1 MHCRNHRQ
9 FECLLMNRFQ
19 GKPWHVLRPTLLSPR
34 YFAYEDKFKDELLI
48 VDLYQARKP
57 SQGHLHPILSPIW
70 QYPKEQKQRLS
81 LWGIPAT
88 VRSTKEGEPYARGF
102 CIGDGLSPGYIH
114 MLELPA
120 LHDLKDPILDIR
132 VVKFPYVDSRSLL
145 FDCPFVTF
153 TQGILHQTYSHERG
167 RMGMAY
173 TDYHVACFSIAHP
186 IGESGPLP
194 GMMRLGRKTC
204 QPDVRSGYAHKLL
217 GLYRHQQLGRVS
229 YDDVSGKYLQFKDDK
244 TWRRI
249 VLYTPGDWTSRYY

>member
-1 MHCRNHRQ
+1 
-9 FECLLMNRFQ
+9 MNRFQ
-19 GKPWHVLRPTLLSPR
+19 GKPQPRLLRPTLLSPR
-34 YFAYEDKFKDELLI
+34 YFAYEVEDELLI

-70 QYPKEQKQRLS
+70 QNPKQHEQKLS
-81 LWGIPAT
+81 LWRIPAT
-88 VRSTKEGEPYARGF
+88 VRSTKEGEPYARVF
-102 CIGDGLSPGYIH
+102 CVGGGYSPGYIH

-120 LHDLKDPILDIR
+120 LRDLKDPILDIR
-132 VVKFPYVDSRSLL
+132 VVKFPYVDSRSSLL

-153 TQGILHQTYSHERG
+153 TQGILHQKYTHERR
-167 RMGMAY
+167 RMSIAY
-173 TDYHVACFSIAHP
+173 TDYHAACFSIAYP

-204 QPDVRSGYAHKLL
+204 QPDVQSGYAHKLL
-217 GLYRHQQLGRVS
+217 GLFRHEQLGRVS

-244 TWRRI
+244 TWQRI